1 MSRADKLIPKLM
13 RINLAIAILLL
24 VAAIIVFSSGTQ
36 ATQACF
42 VQGVGFTIMGMFAIE
57 PIAIILYLF
66 WPKGE

>member
-1 MSRADKLIPKLM
+1 MLIPKLM

-24 VAAIIVFSSGTQ
+24 IAAIFVFTTGTH

-42 VQGVGFTIMGMFAIE
+42 VQVVGFTIMGMFAIE
-57 PIAIILYLF
+57 PLAIILYLY